1 MIRDTNFEY
10 SCVIIIFVF
19 HTGLCSHGRVTFS
32 ESLTS
37 TAGISVLLINKPTPM
52 YTYNI
57 TASFAV
63 NKTNT
68 NTRGSSKS
76 QWHVQTST
84 SFHQNVHTYELSSN
98 NITNTIKEID
108 NYSVTGTI
116 FSPILSS
123 MHSTISSS
131 SVQIDNVASTQYL
144 IINSNKILN
153 ENSSNKNTE
162 IIRTSII
169 MHTDNG
175 RSDSQVQSAKNARTH
190 VPSLRIHT
198 STSSR
203 YYGTPSQQTKY
214 INSKQSTSS
223 DKQTLS
229 GLSTIHATKLAIKTS
244 SSFATSASAH
254 IKTSTLSYITPSIP
268 SYNTPLRRPPHR
280 TSVVTNR
287 EYKI

>member
-1 MIRDTNFEY
+1 MIRDINFVY

-19 HTGLCSHGRVTFS
+19 HKGLCSHGRVTFS

-37 TAGISVLLINKPTPM
+37 TTGISVLSINKPTPM
-52 YTYNI
+52 STYNI
-57 TASFAV
+57 TASSAV
-63 NKTNT
+63 NKTNK

-98 NITNTIKEID
+98 NITKTIKEID
-108 NYSVTGTI
+108 NNSVTGTI

-162 IIRTSII
+162 IIRSTII

-175 RSDSQVQSAKNARTH
+175 RSDSQVQSTKNTRTH

-203 YYGTPSQQTKY
+203 YYATPSQQTKY

-244 SSFATSASAH
+244 SRFATSASAH
-254 IKTSTLSYITPSIP
+254 IKTSTLSYITPSMP